1 MKRIVYF
8 ILIDLL
14 RNKFVI
20 LYTILLALLSFSAFS
35 MQDSSSKGILTLLN
49 IMLLVIPL
57 VSVLFS
63 TTYLFNSSE
72 FIELL
77 LSQPV
82 SRKRLWFGI
91 YSGLIISLMLAF
103 LIGAGLP
110 MLYYADWQLSLIMIF
125 SGLLVTCIFVSI
137 AFVSAVISKD
147 KSKGMGVSILL
158 WLYFSLLFD
167 GILLFIIFQ
176 FSDYPIEKVMALATA
191 TSPVDLARIVVLL
204 RMDASAMLGYTG
216 AVFKDLFGD
225 TNGLYLAMGL
235 LVCWAILPFL
245 ISIKL
250 FQKKDL

>member
-1 MKRIVYF
+1 MKKIVYF

-14 RNKFVI
+14 RNKFVL
-20 LYTILLALLSFSAFS
+20 LYTALLALLSFSAFS

-82 SRKRLWFGI
+82 SRKRLWVGI
-91 YSGLIISLMLAF
+91 YAGLIISLMLAF

-110 MLYYADWQLSLIMIF
+110 MLAYAEWQLALIMIF
-125 SGLLVTCIFVSI
+125 SGLLITCIFVSI
-137 AFVSAVISKD
+137 AFISVVISKD

-167 GILLFIIFQ
+167 GILLFVIFQ

-225 TNGLYLAMGL
+225 TNGLYLAMVL
-235 LVCWAILPFL
+235 LFFWVVIPFL
-245 ISIKL
+245 ISMKL

>member
-137 AFVSAVISKD
+137 AFVSVVISKD

>member
-137 AFVSAVISKD
+137 AFVSVVISKD

-167 GILLFIIFQ
+167 GIRFLLFFSFLIILLRKLWHWQ
-176 FSDYPIEKVMALATA
+176 LLLVRLTWH
-191 TSPVDLARIVVLL
+191 VLL
-204 RMDASAMLGYTG
+204 Y
-216 AVFKDLFGD
+216 
-225 TNGLYLAMGL
+225 
-235 LVCWAILPFL
+235 C
-245 ISIKL
+245 
-250 FQKKDL
+250 